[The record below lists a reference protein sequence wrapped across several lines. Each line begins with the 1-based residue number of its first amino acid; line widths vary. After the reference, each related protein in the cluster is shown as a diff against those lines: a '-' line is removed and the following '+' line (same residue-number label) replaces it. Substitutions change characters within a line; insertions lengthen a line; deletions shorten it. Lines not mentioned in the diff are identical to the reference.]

1 MEEIKV
7 KYEPKKVFIIENGN
21 YAEYTYQ
28 KFCTK
33 REQDTSFENKFFIP
47 VQGML
52 LEVTSEQY
60 REFYRDKE
68 RNRYLK
74 KLDMEHGLLSLDGFD
89 GEDESRAEFIPGAVE
104 DIADIAVERMMKDRL
119 RNCILLLSADEQKLI
134 CRHYYDEIS
143 EVELSHEY
151 GITQQ
156 AISKRLKKI
165 RMKLKDMLE

>member
-1 MEEIKV
+1 MPASKV
-7 KYEPKKVFIIENGN
+7 KIL
-21 YAEYTYQ
+21 
-28 KFCTK
+28 C
-33 REQDTSFENKFFIP
+33 S
-47 VQGML
+47 
-52 LEVTSEQY
+52 
-60 REFYRDKE
+60 
-68 RNRYLK
+68 
-74 KLDMEHGLLSLDGFD
+74 
-89 GEDESRAEFIPGAVE
+89 VE

>member
-1 MEEIKV
+1 
-7 KYEPKKVFIIENGN
+7 
-21 YAEYTYQ
+21 
-28 KFCTK
+28 
-33 REQDTSFENKFFIP
+33 
-47 VQGML
+47 ML

-89 GEDESRAEFIPGAVE
+89 GEDESRAEFIPGSVE